1 MDTLPESV
9 YRAFVECSVDL
20 VTLMKEDGTILYE
33 SPAIEP
39 LLGYTKEE
47 LVHQNILK
55 YLHPADLPRVVSLI
69 AEGKL
74 YRSKPYTARV
84 RFKLKDGSWK
94 WIESTA
100 RYLPEESNIDGIL
113 IHTRVVPDQ
122 VKIEAENTQ
131 AEVMLRKFQH
141 IIEQSPSSIVLTD
154 PQGVIEYVN
163 PAFTQ
168 TTGYTLD
175 EAKGKNPRILKSG
188 VTDITVYA
196 DLWSVI
202 SQKKTWRGELC
213 NKKKNGDMYWE
224 FATISPVLN
233 EAGEIVNFAA
243 IKDNISDRKAI
254 EARMVQSEEYLGNII
269 NVAADPIFV
278 KDRQHKYILLNDS
291 MCSFMGRKRDELIG
305 KSDYDFFPKEEADV
319 FWAKDEEVFASESE
333 NTNEEFFTD
342 ASGVRH
348 TIVTKKTIYTDK
360 KGAKI
365 IVGIIRD
372 ITEQKK
378 IEQELQQHALETE
391 RMNALMVGRELKM
404 IELKK
409 EIESLKNVKKEDV

>member
-1 MDTLPESV
+1 MDSMPDSV
-9 YRAFVECSVDL
+9 YKTLIECSVDL
-20 VTLMKEDGTILYE
+20 VTIMKDDGTILYE
-33 SPAIEP
+33 SPSVES
-39 LLGYTKEE
+39 LLGYIRGE
-47 LVHQNILK
+47 LEGQNILR
-55 YLHPADLPRVVSLI
+55 YIHPGDLPRILGMI
-69 AEGKL
+69 ADGRLHKDKSYSAKIRL
-74 YRSKPYTARV
+74 KT
-84 RFKLKDGSWK
+84 KDGSWK

-100 RYLPEESNIDGIL
+100 RFLPPDSNIDGIL
-113 IHTRVVPDQ
+113 IHTRVMPDQ
-122 VKIEAENTQ
+122 EKVETENTQ

-163 PAFTQ
+163 PAFTK

-175 EAKGKNPRILKSG
+175 EARGKNPRVLKSG
-188 VTDITVYA
+188 NTADSVYT
-196 DLWSVI
+196 DLWSTI
-202 SQKKTWRGELC
+202 TAKRTWRGELC
-213 NKKKNGDMYWE
+213 NKKKDGDLYWE
-224 FATISPVLN
+224 LATISPVLDKS
-233 EAGEIVNFAA
+233 GEIVNFAA
-243 IKDNISDRKAI
+243 IKDNISDRKEI
-254 EARMVQSEEYLGNII
+254 EARMVESEGYLGNII

-291 MCSFMGRKRDELIG
+291 MCSFMGRKREELIG

-319 FWAKDEEVFASESE
+319 FWAKDEEVFSQETE

-342 ASGVRH
+342 AFGMRH

-372 ITEQKK
+372 VTQQKE
-378 IEQELQQHALETE
+378 IEKKLQQHAQETE

-409 EIESLKNVKKEDV
+409 EIEQLKKNTP